1 MKKMI
6 AIFLSV
12 ILTFSLSGIV
22 LAENS
27 YNIDAVVSD
36 TANYIYKTVSE
47 PQVGS
52 VGGEWAV
59 LGLARSGVEIPE
71 EYYQDYYKRVEE
83 YVKERKGNLHDK
95 KYTEYA
101 RLIVALTAIG
111 KNPTDVAGY
120 NLLTPLGDYEKTIWQ
135 GMNGPIWALIA
146 LDSGNYEMP
155 MNPDATVQAT
165 REMYIQRI
173 LDCQLPDG
181 GWSLFGGTKAA
192 TSGDGISD
200 PDITGMALQA
210 LSKYQDNEE
219 VKSAID
225 TALNTMSQKQDDKGG
240 FSSWGT
246 SNSESCVQ
254 VLVALCELGIP
265 IDDSRF
271 AKNGY
276 TILDNLLTYYDKGNG
291 FRHTADGSGVN
302 LMSTEQAFYGL
313 VAVKRMN
320 EGKNSL
326 YRMNDA
332 ISVSDNKDNAVGLK
346 DKHADVKK
354 MCISTPGKTFADI
367 AGHDKKIAIEAL
379 ASRNI
384 INGKTE
390 SSFEPN
396 STMTRAEF
404 ATIIARG
411 LGLPV
416 KNTSVFADVKET
428 DWYYTYV
435 NTAYSY
441 GMIKGVSETEFNPNG
456 TITREEAAVMVARA
470 AKLCGMNTDI
480 QSLEARNILSEFLD
494 YVKASDWAQTSLAF
508 CYKEG
513 ILSNDVMDIKP
524 KEFVTRAEI
533 ADMLYNMLSIAEL
546 ISEVIKFEET

>member
-1 MKKMI
+1 MKKFV
-6 AIFLSV
+6 AIILSFIMV
-12 ILTFSLSGIV
+12 FSLSGIV
-22 LAENS
+22 SAENS

-36 TANYIYKTVSE
+36 TANYIYTTVSE

-52 VGGEWAV
+52 IGGEWAV
-59 LGLARSGVEIPE
+59 LGLARSGIEIPE
-71 EYYQDYYKRVEE
+71 AYYQDYYQRVEE
-83 YVKERKGNLHDK
+83 YVKEREGNLHDK
-95 KYTEYA
+95 KYTEYS
-101 RLIVALTAIG
+101 RLTVALTAIG
-111 KNPTDVAGY
+111 KNPADVAGY

-155 MNPDATVQAT
+155 KNPDATVQAT
-165 REMYIQRI
+165 RDMYIQRI

-192 TSGDGISD
+192 TSGDGVSD
-200 PDITGMALQA
+200 PDITGMAVQA
-210 LSKYQDNEE
+210 LSKYQDNPK
-219 VKSAID
+219 VKDAID
-225 TALNTMSQKQDDKGG
+225 TALHTMSEKQDEKGG

-254 VLVALCELGIP
+254 MLVALCELGVP
-265 IDDSRF
+265 VDDSRF
-271 AKNGY
+271 VKNGY
-276 TILDNLLTYYDKGNG
+276 TILDNLMTYYDKGNG

-302 LMSTEQAFYGL
+302 LMSTEQAFYCL

-326 YRMNDA
+326 YRMSDA
-332 ISVSDNKDNAVGLK
+332 ISVSDGQDNAVGLK
-346 DKHADVKK
+346 NKHADVKK
-354 MCISTPGKTFADI
+354 MHIKSPSKTFADI
-367 AGHDKKIAIEAL
+367 AGHNNKAAIEAL
-379 ASRNI
+379 ASRSI

-390 SSFEPN
+390 NSFEPN

-404 ATIIARG
+404 ATIITRG

-416 KNTSVFADVKET
+416 QDVSVFADVKKN
-428 DWYYTYV
+428 DWHYTYV
-435 NTAYSY
+435 NTAYAY
-441 GMIKGVSETEFNPNG
+441 GIIKGISETEFYPNG

-470 AKLCGMNTDI
+470 AKLCGMHADI
-480 QSLEARNILSEFLD
+480 QSFEARNILSEFLD
-494 YVKASDWAQTSLAF
+494 YVKASDWSQTALAF

-533 ADMLYNMLSIAEL
+533 ADMLYNMLLLAEL
-546 ISEVIKFEET
+546 I